1 MKRPLQDIRN
11 WLPLWFLILF
21 FSVPGF
27 CAERSPAPFVPWGPM
42 AKIEEAARK
51 EAKLVIYAAA
61 GHADREAQ
69 VAMGTRFRERY
80 GITIEWTSLNAQ
92 DIVPRVLAEQRTR
105 QYIADITMS
114 GIAGHY
120 TELKPRGYVAPI
132 LAPSTFEKGVW
143 RLDPASVF
151 PKERDWLY
159 INMPLNPT
167 FFVNTQLLAP
177 AEEPKS
183 YKDLLIPKWKEKIV
197 LQDPSKGGRG
207 SGWFRAVYKE
217 LGLDYMKALAG
228 QIVIVANTNDSVD
241 QVARG
246 QYPLAI
252 APATNRGRQLIYE
265 GATVKFAHP
274 AEGSHIT
281 TNGVCLIA
289 NAPQP
294 NTARLF
300 LDWFFSREGQMIYA
314 PNNNAISVRKDVPQ
328 DYLPAGERYGEGQ
341 RFFAADAAD
350 QTPPRPEELLKL
362 ARQIFIDRK

>member
-1 MKRPLQDIRN
+1 MNRAFRNFCLCLTVLALVIR
-11 WLPLWFLILF
+11 L
-21 FSVPGF
+21 SVPATA
-27 CAERSPAPFVPWGPM
+27 AERSAAALVPWGPM
-42 AKIEEAARK
+42 GEIEAAARK
-51 EAKLVIYAAA
+51 EGKLVIYAAA
-61 GHADREAQ
+61 GHADQEAQ
-69 VAMGTRFRERY
+69 VAMGKRFRERY
-80 GITIEWTSLNAQ
+80 GVTIDWTTLNAQ

-132 LAPSTFEKGVW
+132 LAPSTLEKGVW
-143 RLDPASVF
+143 RLDPATVF
-151 PKERDWLY
+151 SKERDWLY

-167 FFVNTQLLAP
+167 FFVNTQLLSP

-183 YKDLLIPKWKEKIV
+183 YKDLLNSKWKEKIV

-217 LGLDYMKALAG
+217 LGLDYMKALAK
-228 QIVIVANTNDSVD
+228 QVVIVANTNDSVD
-241 QVARG
+241 AVARG
-246 QYPLAI
+246 QYPLAL
-252 APATNRGRQLIYE
+252 APATNRGRQLINE
-265 GATVKFAHP
+265 GAPVKFAHP

-289 NAPQP
+289 NSPHP
-294 NTARLF
+294 NAAKLF
-300 LDWFFSREGQMIYA
+300 LDWFFSKEGQMIYA
-314 PNNNAISVRKDVPQ
+314 PNNSSISVRKDVPQ

-341 RFFAADAAD
+341 KFFAADAAD

-362 ARQIFIDRK
+362 AGQIFIERK